1 MQGETTQRLKI
12 AVVGGGISG
21 LVCAYR
27 LAPEHDITLFEA
39 RPRIGG
45 HTHTVTVER
54 PHGVYEIDTGF
65 IVYNERNYPAFTR
78 LLAEL
83 EVASQPTSMGF
94 SVRCDRT
101 DTEYNGSSLNQV
113 FAQRRNLLRPR
124 FLGMVRD
131 ILRFNREAVDL
142 VADVDETTTV
152 GDWLASAGFGEAF
165 VEHYLLPLG
174 SSLWSSPPG
183 TFRQFPIRF
192 VVEFLSNHA
201 MLDLQGRPEWRV
213 IRGGSRSYVEPLTRR
228 FRDRIRLATP
238 IEHVTRAAD
247 GVRIATADGQTAAF
261 DEVIFACHSDQALA
275 MLGDPSAL
283 ETEVLE
289 AVPYEANEV
298 VLHTDTSVLP
308 RRRRAWASWNY
319 HIRKDAPER
328 ATVTY
333 DMNILQGLDA
343 PETFCVTLNETDGLD
358 SDKILS
364 TYRYHHPVFGPR
376 RAAAQR
382 RHPELI
388 RNRRTSYCGAWWG
401 HGFHEDGVQSA
412 LRVCA
417 AFGKALAP

>member
-1 MQGETTQRLKI
+1 MQGQTDPGLDI

-21 LVCAYR
+21 LVCAYL
-27 LAPEHDITLFEA
+27 LAPVHSVTLFEA
-39 RPRIGG
+39 RDRVGG

-54 PHGVYEIDTGF
+54 PHGVYAIDTGF
-65 IVYNERNYPAFTR
+65 IVYNEPNYPGFTR
-78 LLAEL
+78 LLARL
-83 EVASQPTSMGF
+83 GVASQPTSMSF

-101 DTEYNGSSLNQV
+101 GTEYNGSSLNQV

-131 ILRFNREAVDL
+131 ILRFNREAATLGDEVG
-142 VADVDETTTV
+142 ETTTV
-152 GDWLASAGFGEAF
+152 AEWLASRDYGEAF
-165 VEHYLLPLG
+165 VEHYLVPLG

-192 VVEFLSNHA
+192 VVEFLANHA
-201 MLDLQGRPEWRV
+201 MLDLQGRPAWKV
-213 IRGGSRSYVEPLTRR
+213 IEGGSRAYVEPLTRG
-228 FRDRIRLATP
+228 FRDRIRLGTAVRR
-238 IEHVTRAAD
+238 VTRD
-247 GVRIATADGQTAAF
+247 EEGVHIETATGPAKRF
-261 DEVIFACHSDQALA
+261 DEVIFACHSDQAFA
-275 MLGDPSAL
+275 MLGDASDL
-283 ETEVLE
+283 EAQVLA
-289 AVPYEANEV
+289 AVPYESNEV

-319 HIRKDAPER
+319 HVRADAPER

-343 PETFCVTLNETDGLD
+343 PETFCITLNETDALD
-358 SDKILS
+358 PDKILG
-364 TYRYHHPVFGPR
+364 TWRYHHPVFGSR

-382 RHPELI
+382 RHADLI

-401 HGFHEDGVQSA
+401 YGFHEDGVQSA

-417 AFGKALAP
+417 AFGRSLAS